1 MNSVELSREESP
13 FKFPVTES
21 DDADIQLSEKF
32 REGLHYRD
40 NQGSS
45 AELGLAL
52 SPIAKDQDNIMG
64 YLEGDSLSLDS
75 VHSIENEPNQSQD
88 HETNEKEIPIPQTEN
103 LETTMKQ
110 FGQRSNDFIA
120 KMRDAANKRKDA
132 VTRSRDSL
140 VAKEQEQ
147 LRSIAECESRFATLQ
162 EKLQSAVHSDKEN
175 EPAFHR
181 KNNKKKG
188 FGGAGI
194 QLVEKR
200 RTTKPVTPF
209 KKKKGSQKP
218 KGLSDKVSAFQPI
231 AKFSN
236 ITIFNDKEEASKEKP
251 SKPRSQLP
259 KEKSSKALKRNAIKK
274 KSVGKEKSS
283 SKPKPSQQQ
292 QKSFGEYGTFKT
304 RSVAPST
311 TQRWNAGQVG
321 VPFIPKRR
329 SRRLAERSDEVNNG
343 TLKPKP
349 RKVPDSPPKR
359 RSRRLAEKVDDEA
372 PKPETKKSMSKRSSG
387 STSTSS
393 RSIAVSP
400 SSVKTSPLL
409 GLDFIQSTR
418 KETTVTVESNIEPV
432 VEQRPT
438 TIFQPTT
445 FQPLDLQTMARAERR
460 KEYDMYR
467 AERQAITLQEKRE
480 QLQREIKALRRELK
494 VLSKEI

>member
-1 MNSVELSREESP
+1 MNSVELSREDST
-13 FKFPVTES
+13 FKFPFTDS
-21 DDADIQLSEKF
+21 DDADLQLSKKF

-45 AELGLAL
+45 SEIGFAL
-52 SPIAKDQDNIMG
+52 SPIAKDQDNSMG

-120 KMRDAANKRKDA
+120 KMRDAANKRKAA

-162 EKLQSAVHSDKEN
+162 EKLQSVVHSHKEN

-181 KNNKKKG
+181 KNNKNKG
-188 FGGAGI
+188 FGGEGI

-200 RTTKPVTPF
+200 RATKPVTPF
-209 KKKKGSQKP
+209 KKKKGSQQP

-231 AKFSN
+231 AKSSN
-236 ITIFNDKEEASKEKP
+236 ITIFNDKEAPKEKP
-251 SKPRSQLP
+251 SKPRSQHP
-259 KEKSSKALKRNAIKK
+259 KEKSLKPLKRNTMRK
-274 KSVGKEKSS
+274 KSIGKEESS

-292 QKSFGEYGTFKT
+292 QQQKSFGQHSTLKG
-304 RSVAPST
+304 VAPST

-329 SRRLAERSDEVNNG
+329 SRRLAARSDEVNNE
-343 TLKPKP
+343 TSKPKP
-349 RKVPDSPPKR
+349 KKVPDSPPKR
-359 RSRRLAEKVDDEA
+359 RSRRLAENVDDEA
-372 PKPETKKSMSKRSSG
+372 PKPETTKKNMLKRSSG
-387 STSTSS
+387 STSNSS
-393 RSIAVSP
+393 RSIAISP

-418 KETTVTVESNIEPV
+418 KETTIAVEPDIEPV

-438 TIFQPTT
+438 TTFQPTE
-445 FQPLDLQTMARAERR
+445 FQPLDLQTTARAERR

-480 QLQREIKALRRELK
+480 QLQREIKALRRELR